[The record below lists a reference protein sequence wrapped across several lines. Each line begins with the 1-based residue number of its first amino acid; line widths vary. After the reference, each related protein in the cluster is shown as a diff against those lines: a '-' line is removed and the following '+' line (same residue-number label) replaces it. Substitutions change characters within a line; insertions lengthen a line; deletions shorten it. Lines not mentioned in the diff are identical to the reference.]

1 MKKIITL
8 LAVILSAPVIG
19 SVYAAELGLVDLYR
33 VAAAKDPDFMS
44 AQAAYE
50 SGQFNR
56 QIGLSNLLPRV
67 NAGYEAA
74 RNRYELQTLAN
85 PKTQDFNFT
94 SQTYSI
100 RLTQPIFDLAKLSS
114 WHEGNARADFAEAS
128 FAEARQDLML
138 RIAGAYFNFLLA
150 QDNVDLAKNQK
161 ETYAERKNQNEKL
174 FASGAGTIT
183 DAEEAKAYYQIA
195 QSQEF
200 AALNTLEQKRRELEK
215 TIGTLPEGLRH
226 VADNMPLA
234 LPEPNNLDAWL
245 SASETQNLHVISSQI
260 NLRIAETQLDRAQAG
275 HYPTVNLTASHQIG
289 DDPNYF
295 SGHDRTSRIGV
306 TVDIPIYAGG
316 SITAST
322 GQSAALRDKAHYDVE
337 SATADARIKASEAYY
352 GVVNGVAQIK
362 ALEQAVKSNEITV
375 EGMRIGQRVG
385 LRTNTDLLNAQQQFY
400 TARRDLLKER
410 YTYLLNRLQLKAATG
425 ALQEEELLEIDRT
438 AFVTQ

>member
-1 MKKIITL
+1 MKKINIL
-8 LAVILSAPVIG
+8 IAVIFSTPAIG
-19 SVYAAELGLVDLYR
+19 TAYAAELGLTDLYR
-33 VAAAKDPDFMS
+33 VASTKDPDFLS
-44 AQAAYE
+44 AQSAYE

-74 RNRYELQTLAN
+74 RNNYALQTLAN

-94 SQTYSI
+94 SQIYSI
-100 RLTQPIFDLAKLSS
+100 RLTQPLFDLSKFSS
-114 WHEGNARADFAEAS
+114 WHEGNARADYAGAA

-138 RIAGAYFNFLLA
+138 RIAEAYFNFLLA
-150 QDNVDLAKNQK
+150 QDNLDLAKTQK

-215 TIGTLPEGLRH
+215 VIGTLPVGLRH
-226 VADNMPLA
+226 VAETMPLA
-234 LPEPNNLDAWL
+234 LPEPNNLDAWIT
-245 SASETQNLHVISSQI
+245 ASEAQNLHAITAQI

-295 SGHDRTSRIGV
+295 SAHDHTSKIGV
-306 TVDIPIYAGG
+306 VVDIPIYAGG
-316 SITAST
+316 SISANAE
-322 GQSAALRDKAHYDVE
+322 QSAALKEKARYDAE
-337 SATADARIKASEAYY
+337 SATADARIKASAAFY

-362 ALEQAVKSNEITV
+362 ALEQAVKSNEVTV
-375 EGMRIGQRVG
+375 EGMKVGQRVG
-385 LRTNTDLLNAQQQFY
+385 LRTNTDLLNAQQQLY

-410 YTYLLNRLQLKAATG
+410 YTYLLSRLQLKAATG
-425 ALQEEELLEIDRT
+425 SLQEAELQEIDSK
-438 AFVTQ
+438 AFISQ